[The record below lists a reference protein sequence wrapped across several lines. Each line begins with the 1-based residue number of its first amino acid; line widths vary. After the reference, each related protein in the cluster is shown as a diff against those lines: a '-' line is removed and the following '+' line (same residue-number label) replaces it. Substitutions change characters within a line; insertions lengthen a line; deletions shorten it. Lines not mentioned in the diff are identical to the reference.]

1 MSGEIILT
9 ITGNLTNEPEQRNV
23 NGHTTAGFTIA
34 ANSRYTGRNGQPQ
47 EGNTVFLRCTA
58 WNQLAEHVL
67 QTLRKGM
74 SVIAQGQLRQNSWTD
89 DQGNK
94 RSSMEL
100 SITDIG
106 PSLKFATAQVQR
118 AERQQGN
125 GCGATGYPS
134 NGYQNT
140 GYGQAPAG
148 YGYEQQQA
156 GSGAGV

>member
-1 MSGEIILT
+1 
-9 ITGNLTNEPEQRNV
+9 
-23 NGHTTAGFTIA
+23 
-34 ANSRYTGRNGQPQ
+34 
-47 EGNTVFLRCTA
+47 
-58 WNQLAEHVL
+58 
-67 QTLRKGM
+67 M

-125 GCGATGYPS
+125 G
-134 NGYQNT
+134 YQNT

-148 YGYEQQQA
+148 YGYGQQQA